1 MLKEDA
7 ETNQMSRAL
16 LTNGE
21 RDAIRDDPE
30 MDSSTK
36 SSHLSRVRAKVGKLE
51 EDARL
56 LREYRPELY
65 EEVRD
70 AVVEE
75 NSTSGSSGLNEKWSS
90 CARPWTTRQAT
101 RTEGNH

>member
-75 NSTSGSSGLNEKWSS
+75 KLDERIKRLEREVEQLREAVDDEAGHEN
-90 CARPWTTRQAT
+90 
-101 RTEGNH
+101 